1 VIFNGGNSVKEDVI
15 KNLEPRIKTLTAI
28 VVAIFF
34 LLILRIW
41 FLQIMQG
48 ASIMLKSRQNQTRVI
63 RINAPRGI
71 FYDRN
76 GKMMVSS
83 RTARNVMAVP
93 DDVEDKPEV
102 IKLLSKI
109 LKMPETE
116 IRKKLKPDSKQV
128 SHYSYQY
135 VPIKKDVDP
144 NTIVKLYEAKM
155 DLPGVE
161 VDPVPLRY
169 YINGEFASHLF
180 GYIREI
186 NERELETLKNNG
198 YRLGDI
204 IGKSGLEK
212 TYEPYLKGV
221 DGGIIFEVDIHD
233 RPLRRLEY
241 REPQPGNNLYLT
253 IDYKLQKAAERAL
266 EEQFQYMQEHSK
278 YKKAKSGLVV
288 ALDPR
293 TGDILAMVSK
303 PGFDPNVFVGPMP
316 REVAKQLYNN
326 PLNPFMNRV
335 LQGEYAPGST
345 FKPLTVIAA
354 LMEGKVTLH
363 DRFYCNGYDPIW
375 GHRFKCWTV
384 TNSVK
389 VPIHGNQNIIDGLK
403 NSCNI
408 VMAELG
414 RRIGPDVLS
423 RYARNFRFGKP
434 TGINLAPGEKIG
446 FVPDTEWKRRVKKE
460 RWYPLETSHYSIG
473 QGFLTVT
480 PLQLAQFYAGIANN
494 GKIYRPRLVSKITNA
509 SGEQIVAY
517 KPEVLA
523 DLKIAPEANAIV
535 KQGMVEVVSI
545 GTAAGP
551 FRGFPVDQYP
561 VAGKTGTA
569 QKPPYDSNGLF
580 ACFAPANHPEIVVVV
595 VVEQGG
601 GGSSAAAPIARKVLE
616 AYFNI
621 EPPKPKQ
628 TAVKPTTTGT
638 AAVTETARPE
648 TSGSEE
654 PSVTAGQTVDEPTTT
669 PPEGED

>member
-1 VIFNGGNSVKEDVI
+1 VKEDVI

-28 VVAIFF
+28 VVGIFF
-34 LLILRIW
+34 LLFLRIW

-48 ASIMLKSRQNQTRVI
+48 ASIMLKSRQNQTRII

-76 GKMMVSS
+76 GEIMVAS
-83 RTARNVMAVP
+83 RTSRNVMAVP
-93 DDVEDKPEV
+93 DDVKDKPEV
-102 IKLLSKI
+102 IRLLGKI
-109 LKMPETE
+109 LNMSVAE
-116 IRKKLKPDSKQV
+116 IRAKLKPDPKQR

-144 NTIVKLYEAKM
+144 TTIIRLYEAKM

-161 VDPVPLRY
+161 VDPVPVRY
-169 YINGEFASHLF
+169 YANGEFASHLF

-186 NERELETLKNNG
+186 NDNELESLKNNG
-198 YRLGDI
+198 YKIGDI

-241 REPQPGNNLYLT
+241 REPQPGNNLFLT
-253 IDYKLQKAAERAL
+253 IDHKLQATAEQAL
-266 EEQFQYMQEHSK
+266 EEQFQYMQIHSK
-278 YKKAKSGLVV
+278 YKNAKSGLAI

-293 TGDILAMVSK
+293 TGNILAMVSK
-303 PGFDPNVFVGPMP
+303 PGFDPNVFVGPMTP
-316 REVAKQLYNN
+316 EVAKRLYNN
-326 PLNPFMNRV
+326 PLNPFMNRA

-354 LMEGKVTLH
+354 LMEGKVTLD

-375 GHRFKCWTV
+375 GKRFKCWTV

-408 VMAELG
+408 VMAELA
-414 RRIGPDVLS
+414 RRVGPDVLA

-434 TGINLAPGEKIG
+434 TGIDLAPGEKTG
-446 FVPDTEWKRRVKKE
+446 FVPDPEWKRRRYNEK
-460 RWYPLETSHYSIG
+460 WYPLETLHFGIG
-473 QGFLTVT
+473 QGALTVT
-480 PLQLAQFYAGIANN
+480 PLQLAQFYAGIAND
-494 GKIYRPRLVSKITNA
+494 GRIYRPRLVSKITNA
-509 SGEQIVAY
+509 VGEQIVAY
-517 KPEVLA
+517 KPEVMA

-535 KQGMVEVVSI
+535 KKGMVEVVSI
-545 GTAAGP
+545 GTASSP
-551 FRGFPVDQYP
+551 FRGFPVDKYP

-580 ACFAPANHPEIVVVV
+580 ACFAPANKPEIVIVV

-601 GGSSAAAPIARKVLE
+601 GGSTAAAPVARKMLE
-616 AYFNI
+616 TYFKI
-621 EPPKPKQ
+621 GLPGSKPKVAKPAARGVTVADPAIEDQ
-628 TAVKPTTTGT
+628 TPAENQNQPVPEP
-638 AAVTETARPE
+638 AAEVN
-648 TSGSEE
+648 
-654 PSVTAGQTVDEPTTT
+654 D
-669 PPEGED
+669 